1 MQLVRKG
8 ISPHGGASMLTHL
21 SMRPV
26 HWSSA
31 GNTLGTLVFRFSTHS
46 LSTSRSHIRPIFPC
60 RTLIPSTSR
69 HITARFLA
77 SKATTTQVSNGVF
90 SSSGKLI
97 KQVFWMGLGLGTV
110 VSAVGIAWSP
120 SYREL
125 ATIYSA
131 ALFRSVATFVT
142 GYGYLSCLFS
152 FCPFRSGSLFLTVQ
166 HSGFS
171 TVGFF

>member
-8 ISPHGGASMLTHL
+8 ISPHGGVSIQTHL
-21 SMRPV
+21 SMRTV
-26 HWSSA
+26 HWTST
-31 GNTLGTLVFRFSTHS
+31 GNTLGTSVFRFSTHS
-46 LSTSRSHIRPIFPC
+46 LSQPRNRIRPIFPC

-69 HITARFLA
+69 HITARYLA
-77 SKATTTQVSNGVF
+77 TKATATQVSNGVF
-90 SSSGKLI
+90 SSLGKLI

-131 ALFRSVATFVT
+131 GLFRSVATFVT
-142 GYGYLSCLFS
+142 GYGHFSCPLPSAHFERVL
-152 FCPFRSGSLFLTVQ
+152 CC
-166 HSGFS
+166 
-171 TVGFF
+171 